1 MTDKDLIQQLQYSS
15 IEYNLPLFK
24 ESLGDDYDSGMSRV
38 YGTLWDNYK
47 KEILETAGT
56 YFI

>member
-1 MTDKDLIQQLQYSS
+1 MTDKDLIQELQYSS

-47 KEILETAGT
+47 KEILETA
-56 YFI
+56 

>member
-15 IEYNLPLFK
+15 IVHNLPLFK

-38 YGTLWDNYK
+38 YNTLWDNYK
-47 KEILETAGT
+47 KEILETA
-56 YFI
+56 